1 MIKRYDVLCIGS
13 ATLDNFL
20 TTDCSLK
27 SVKLGD
33 KVLVKKNRETFW
45 WWWNKFCCSFI
56 KIRIKSEIIIQVR

>member
-33 KVLVKKNRETFW
+33 KVLVKKM
-45 WWWNKFCCSFI
+45 
-56 KIRIKSEIIIQVR
+56 